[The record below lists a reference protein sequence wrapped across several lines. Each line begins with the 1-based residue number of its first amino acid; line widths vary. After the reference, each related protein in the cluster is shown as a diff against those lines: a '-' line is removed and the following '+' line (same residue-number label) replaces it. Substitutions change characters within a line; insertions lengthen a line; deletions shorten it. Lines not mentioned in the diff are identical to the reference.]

1 MKLLVLPG
9 SIRKESYN
17 LKLAA
22 IAAEHARQAGVEVDL
37 VTPADLAPIPL
48 YNGDLEAAE
57 GLPAAVKALKQRFIA
72 AQIGDSQRRQA
83 VLLRAEQVA
92 RAAELEIHFGQFET
106 VRCRGESI

>member
-72 AQIGDSQRRQA
+72 AQAI
-83 VLLRAEQVA
+83 VLA
-92 RAAELEIHFGQFET
+92 RAVRWHAERRILLDGQRS
-106 VRCRGESI
+106 VILS